1 MLTGYHDGP
10 WLVIVM
16 REIVLDTETT
26 GLDIMDGHRLV
37 EIGCVELVDRVVTG
51 RTWNTFLNPRRC
63 NHAEAFD
70 IHRLPDAFLR
80 KQPLFRERAK
90 DLMGFLASSRLVM
103 HNAAFDLAFLN
114 NELVLEGMEPI
125 RGSRAIDTLSMARS
139 IFPGRA
145 NDLGAL
151 AQRLGIEIVP
161 GRTHRA
167 LSDARLL
174 AVVYI
179 ALLKHRE
186 DHA

>member
-1 MLTGYHDGP
+1 
-10 WLVIVM
+10 M

-51 RTWNTFLNPRRC
+51 RTWNTFINPRRS

-70 IHRLPDAFLR
+70 IHGLSDAFLK

-90 DLMGFLASSRLVM
+90 ELMDFLGVSRLVM

-114 NELVLEGMEPI
+114 NELALEGMEPI
-125 RGSRAIDTLSMARS
+125 RGSRAIDTLTLARCT
-139 IFPGRA
+139 FPGQA

-151 AQRLGIEIVP
+151 AQRLGIKIVP
-161 GRTHRA
+161 GRIHRA
-167 LSDARLL
+167 LADARLL
-174 AVVYI
+174 ASVYI

>member
-1 MLTGYHDGP
+1 
-10 WLVIVM
+10 M

-70 IHRLPDAFLR
+70 IHRLPDDFLR
-80 KQPLFRERAK
+80 KQPLFRERAEG
-90 DLMGFLASSRLVM
+90 LMAFLASSRLVM

-125 RGSRAIDTLSMARS
+125 RGVRATDTLSLARRT
-139 IFPGRA
+139 FPGRA

-151 AQRLGIEIVP
+151 AQRLGVETVP
-161 GRTHRA
+161 WRIHRA

-174 AVVYI
+174 AEVYI
-179 ALLKHRE
+179 ALLEHRKG
-186 DHA
+186 HA

>member
-1 MLTGYHDGP
+1 MPKPSTSTGCP
-10 WLVIVM
+10 M
-16 REIVLDTETT
+16 
-26 GLDIMDGHRLV
+26 
-37 EIGCVELVDRVVTG
+37 
-51 RTWNTFLNPRRC
+51 PSS
-63 NHAEAFD
+63 
-70 IHRLPDAFLR
+70 R

-139 IFPGRA
+139 TFPGRA

-151 AQRLGIEIVP
+151 AQRLGIEIIP

-174 AVVYI
+174 AAVYI

>member
-1 MLTGYHDGP
+1 MPVSCPL
-10 WLVIVM
+10 IVM

-26 GLDIMDGHRLV
+26 GLDIMEGHRLV
-37 EIGCVELVDRVVTG
+37 EIGCVELVDLEVTG

-70 IHRLPDAFLR
+70 IHRLSDSFLKR
-80 KQPLFRERAK
+80 QPLFRERAR
-90 DLMGFLASSRLVM
+90 DLMSFLASSRLVM

-114 NELVLEGMEPI
+114 NELVLEGMAPI
-125 RGSRAIDTLSMARS
+125 RGSRAIDTLSLARNT
-139 IFPGRA
+139 FPGRA

-151 AQRLGIEIVP
+151 AQRLGIKIIP

-167 LSDARLL
+167 LADARLL
-174 AVVYI
+174 ASVYI